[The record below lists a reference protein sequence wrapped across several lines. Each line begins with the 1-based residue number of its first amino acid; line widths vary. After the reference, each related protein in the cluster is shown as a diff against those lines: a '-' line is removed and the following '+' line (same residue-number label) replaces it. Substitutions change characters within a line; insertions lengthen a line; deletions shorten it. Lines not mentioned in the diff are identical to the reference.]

1 MGWVR
6 AEFRG
11 QKVWAEVD
19 DAGQAKVVGGRRPI
33 RYSDAA
39 GAKLYGAGASSVRD
53 SGGPVQDLAP
63 GTPAEPASGES
74 SKREGA
80 TSGARTNGRG
90 SGFGSAG
97 TRTAGQAAAAAD
109 DARTRIAALPAETI
123 LAFTDGACK
132 GNPGPA
138 GSGLVVK
145 LPDGRLIERH
155 RALGQATNN
164 VGELTAIG
172 MALEVLAELDVPPR
186 APVAVFSDS
195 DYAVK
200 VLTLNWKAKAN
211 VELIAGIR
219 STLKA
224 RPGVKLHWVAG
235 HVGIPEN
242 ERADEL
248 AGRGVEES
256 RGRR

>member
-19 DAGQAKVVGGRRPI
+19 EAGQPRVVGGRRQI

-39 GAKLYGAGASSVRD
+39 GAKLYGAGASGVRD
-53 SGGPVQDLAP
+53 AGGPVQELAP
-63 GTPAEPASGES
+63 GTAAEPSSGGS
-74 SKREGA
+74 AGSG
-80 TSGARTNGRG
+80 GARSNARG

-97 TRTAGQAAAAAD
+97 SRTAGQAAAAAD
-109 DARTRIAALPAETI
+109 DARTRIAALPADTI

-145 LPDGRLIERH
+145 LPDGRRVERH

-186 APVAVFSDS
+186 ASVAVFSDS

-211 VELIAGIR
+211 VELIAGIKAA
-219 STLKA
+219 LKA

-242 ERADEL
+242 EQADAL
-248 AGRGVEES
+248 ARRGVEES